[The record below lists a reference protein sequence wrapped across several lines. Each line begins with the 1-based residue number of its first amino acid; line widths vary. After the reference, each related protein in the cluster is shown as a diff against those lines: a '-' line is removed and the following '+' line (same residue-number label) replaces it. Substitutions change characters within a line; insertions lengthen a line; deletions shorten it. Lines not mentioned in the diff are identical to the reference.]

1 MHEMSLM
8 QNILD
13 IVAQNADKEKAA
25 KVTRI
30 DLAVGQRSGVVRDA
44 LSFAFEA
51 MSPNTIAAG
60 AELIITE
67 IPLCYRCPDC
77 GSETTE
83 NLTLCP
89 DCDRFFELAQGQE
102 LQITSIEVE

>member
-8 QNILD
+8 ENILD
-13 IVAQNADKEKAA
+13 IVTKTAQKEKAA

-30 DLAVGQRSGVVRDA
+30 ELAIGQRSGVVSDA
-44 LSFAFEA
+44 LAFAFEA
-51 MSPNTIAAG
+51 LSPRTIAAG
-60 AELIITE
+60 AELAITE
-67 IPLCYRCPDC
+67 IPLCYRCPSC

-83 NLTLCP
+83 NLSLCP
-89 DCDRFFELAQGQE
+89 DCDRFFELIRGQE